1 VAEAC
6 RVGDHFGTVGTL
18 GAPIVG
24 HPWKTGDFLGEKK
37 HIVLVGGGHAHIQTL
52 SQFASTPPP
61 GIRTTMVVDLPIAVY
76 SGMVPGFVAGQYR
89 REEVE
94 IDVVGLCRKAGV
106 DLILGRVVRV
116 DPDGQRILME
126 DGTSV
131 SYDVASFNI
140 GSTVAGLDLPGVREH
155 ALPTR
160 PIGRFCSLVEEAV
173 ERIRRGTPTEPVGE
187 PVSEPVQVVVVG
199 GGAGGVEVAFTIEQ
213 RIRGLGAPVRVRIL
227 EGGPKILANYSGP
240 LRRRLERQAG
250 KKGIEILRERRVES
264 VDGGSVMLE
273 GGERIGCDILLW
285 VAGSR
290 SHDVFEVSGVE
301 VDDRGFVLIRPTLQ
315 FKDYDNLFAVGDCGT
330 FIDFPETPKA
340 GVYAVRQG
348 PFVTHNLVAWLDG
361 LPLRRYRPQGDFLTL
376 MNLGDGSA
384 VGGKWGLSFQGKWV
398 MKWKDRI
405 DREFMGRFLTT
416 P

>member
-1 VAEAC
+1 
-6 RVGDHFGTVGTL
+6 
-18 GAPIVG
+18 
-24 HPWKTGDFLGEKK
+24 
-37 HIVLVGGGHAHIQTL
+37 
-52 SQFASTPPP
+52 
-61 GIRTTMVVDLPIAVY
+61 MVVDLPIAVY

-89 REEVE
+89 QEEVE

-106 DLILGRVVRV
+106 ALILGRVVRV

-126 DGTSV
+126 DGASV
-131 SYDVASFNI
+131 SYDAASFNI

-173 ERIRRGTPTEPVGE
+173 ERIPRGTPSEPVR
-187 PVSEPVQVVVVG
+187 EPVQVVVVG

-227 EGGPKILANYSGP
+227 EGGSEILANYSEP
-240 LRRRLERQAG
+240 LRRRLERQAR
-250 KKGIEILRERRVES
+250 KKNIDILRERRVES
-264 VDGGSVMLE
+264 VDGGSVMLA

-290 SHDVFEVSGVE
+290 SHDVFEASGVA

-384 VGGKWGLSFQGKWV
+384 VGGKWGWSFQGKWV

>member
-1 VAEAC
+1 M
-6 RVGDHFGTVGTL
+6 
-18 GAPIVG
+18 
-24 HPWKTGDFLGEKK
+24 GEKK
-37 HIVLVGGGHAHIQTL
+37 SVVLVGGGHAHIQTL
-52 SQFASTPPP
+52 NHFAEAPPS
-61 GIRTTMVVDLPIAVY
+61 GGRTTMVVDLPIAVY

-126 DGTSV
+126 DGASV

-173 ERIRRGTPTEPVGE
+173 ERIRRGTPDEPVR
-187 PVSEPVQVVVVG
+187 EPVQVVVVG

-227 EGGPKILANYSGP
+227 EGGPEILANYSEP
-240 LRRRLERQAG
+240 LRRRLQRQAR
-250 KKGIEILRERRVES
+250 KKGIEILCERRVES
-264 VDGGSVMLE
+264 VDSGEVLLA
-273 GGERIGCDILLW
+273 GGERIGCDVLLW

-290 SHDVFEVSGVE
+290 SHGVFEASGVAT
-301 VDDRGFVLIRPTLQ
+301 DHRGFVLIRPTLQ

-384 VGGKWGLSFQGKWV
+384 VGGKWGWSFQGKWV

-405 DREFMGRFLTT
+405 DREFMGAS
-416 P
+416 